1 MDGKTESFSGKTS
14 GTWTCR
20 QLCTKL
26 SYWENLLLFWVMLNK
41 ASAHLFIL
49 GNNIYTR
56 KNSPTNIYLLKLN
69 NINTRNTCEICSKLT
84 IKTSQRRSN
93 NVFIVNYEHI
103 SNLFLVFPTVDFKQV
118 NVCRVSL
125 YQLKNFEITHCSN
138 Y

>member
-14 GTWTCR
+14 GTWTCS

-118 NVCRVSL
+118 NVCWVSL